1 LEFCGDSNV
10 ANASLEQAPRTQDDN
25 PMTAVKIFGSTLAF
39 LLPALLAG
47 ASMAQDVPA
56 KLLPPVGVTKIGTY
70 LGKGV
75 QIYSC
80 TVHDTVPGWTLK
92 APEAQLTDANGAV
105 FAKHYA
111 GPTWEAA
118 DGSKAVG
125 KMMETVPSPTAGAVP
140 WLLLS
145 ATSSGAGILS
155 GTRFVQRINTAG
167 GIAPSGACPEP
178 GAEQRVPYSA
188 DYVFYR

>member
-1 LEFCGDSNV
+1 
-10 ANASLEQAPRTQDDN
+10 
-25 PMTAVKIFGSTLAF
+25 MTAGRIFGSSLAF
-39 LLPALLAG
+39 LVPALLAG
-47 ASMAQDVPA
+47 ATMAQDVPA
-56 KLLPPVGVTKIGTY
+56 KLVPPAGVAKIGTY

-80 TVHDTVPGWTLK
+80 TGHDTGAGWTLK
-92 APEAQLTDANGAV
+92 APEAELTDANGSA
-105 FAKHYA
+105 FGKHYA

-125 KMMETVPSPTAGAVP
+125 KLMEAVPSPTAGAVP

-145 ATSSGAGILS
+145 ATSSGTGILS
-155 GTRFVQRINTAG
+155 GTRFVQRIHTAG

>member
-1 LEFCGDSNV
+1 
-10 ANASLEQAPRTQDDN
+10 
-25 PMTAVKIFGSTLAF
+25 MTAAKILRTSLAF
-39 LLPALLAG
+39 LVPALLAG
-47 ASMAQDVPA
+47 AAMAQDVPA
-56 KLLPPVGVTKIGTY
+56 KLVPPAGVTKIGSF

-80 TVHDTVPGWTLK
+80 TGHDPALGWTLK
-92 APEAQLTDANGAV
+92 APEAELTDAGGAA

-111 GPTWEAA
+111 GPTWEAV

-125 KMMETVPSPTAGAVP
+125 KMMETAPSPAAGAVP

-145 ATSSGAGILS
+145 ATSSGAGVLA
-155 GTRFVQRINTAG
+155 GTRFVQRIHTAG
-167 GIAPSGACPEP
+167 GAAPSGPCPEP
-178 GAEQRVPYSA
+178 GTEQRVPYSA

>member
-1 LEFCGDSNV
+1 
-10 ANASLEQAPRTQDDN
+10 
-25 PMTAVKIFGSTLAF
+25 MTAGKIFAIGLAF
-39 LLPALLAG
+39 LAPALLAG
-47 ASMAQDVPA
+47 ASTAREVPA
-56 KLLPPVGVTKIGTY
+56 KLMPPAGVVKIGSY

-80 TVHDTVPGWTLK
+80 TVHDTAPAWTLK
-92 APEAQLTDANGAV
+92 APEAELTDANGAV

-125 KMMETVPSPTAGAVP
+125 KLIETAPSPVAGAVP

-145 ATSSGAGILS
+145 ATSSGAGALS
-155 GTRFVQRINTAG
+155 GTRFVQRIHTAG
-167 GIAPSGACPEP
+167 GAAPSGACPEP
-178 GAEQRVPYSA
+178 GAEQRIPYSA

>member
-1 LEFCGDSNV
+1 
-10 ANASLEQAPRTQDDN
+10 
-25 PMTAVKIFGSTLAF
+25 MTAAKILRTSLA
-39 LLPALLAG
+39 LLVPVLLAG
-47 ASMAQDVPA
+47 AAMAQDVPA
-56 KLLPPVGVTKIGTY
+56 KLVPPAGVTKIGSF

-80 TVHDTVPGWTLK
+80 TGHDPALCWTLK
-92 APEAQLTDANGAV
+92 APEAELTDANGSA
-105 FAKHYA
+105 FARHYA

-125 KMMETVPSPTAGAVP
+125 KLMEAVPSPTAGAVP

-145 ATSSGAGILS
+145 ATSSGTGILS
-155 GTRFVQRINTAG
+155 GTRFVQRIHTAG